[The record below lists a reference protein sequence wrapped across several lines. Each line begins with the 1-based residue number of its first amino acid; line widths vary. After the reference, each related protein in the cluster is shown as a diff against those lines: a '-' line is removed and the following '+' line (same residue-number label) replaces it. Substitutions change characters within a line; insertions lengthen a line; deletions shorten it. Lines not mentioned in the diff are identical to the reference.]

1 MKTPPM
7 TRGDIGACL
16 LAEGFLGDWKQEESN
31 IPQKDGRNQVGRNQV
46 GRNQVGRNQTEKP
59 KTEEKNKKSIETIRF
74 QHSSRVGLL

>member
-1 MKTPPM
+1 M

-46 GRNQVGRNQTEKP
+46 GRNQTEKP

-74 QHSSRVGLL
+74 QHFLGLGYSLKE